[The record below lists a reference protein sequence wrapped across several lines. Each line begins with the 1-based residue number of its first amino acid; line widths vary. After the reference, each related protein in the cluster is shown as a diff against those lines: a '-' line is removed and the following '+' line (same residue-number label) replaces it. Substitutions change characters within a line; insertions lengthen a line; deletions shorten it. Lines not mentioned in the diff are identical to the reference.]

1 MGKNAARITK
11 QFTEPQIQAI
21 MRSVA
26 LEGNTPAQTQRMA
39 ELGDLGVPAFTI
51 DKRYIY
57 QLIKR
62 NRDQFESQNPEAMA
76 LATHQALAEIHRLN
90 LSDARRVNRTTD
102 PAERSRIAKAV
113 ADSAK
118 ALGQAPKIDA
128 PKPNAPVNKG
138 ETETAQPV
146 NTPDVLHG
154 LLNTTV
160 RGAKSGS
167 VSRASNGSTSSPA
180 T

>member
-113 ADSAK
+113 AESAK
-118 ALGQAPKIDA
+118 ALAQAPKTSQTNA
-128 PKPNAPVNKG
+128 PKPNAPDLNQP
-138 ETETAQPV
+138 EPV

-167 VSRASNGSTSSPA
+167 VSRASNGSAPSA
-180 T
+180 